1 MPALSQEHH
10 LVMRTGRALRMP
22 LQTMRRSQGYGH
34 GAGLLFAYWA
44 VPPAGTGA
52 RQVFVPDRVS
62 RSVISAAFAA
72 SLDCHG
78 RLPRSE
84 VLTTSAL

>member
-1 MPALSQEHH
+1 MP
-10 LVMRTGRALRMP
+10 
-22 LQTMRRSQGYGH
+22 
-34 GAGLLFAYWA
+34 FAYWA

-52 RQVFVPDRVS
+52 WQVFVPDRVS

>member
-1 MPALSQEHH
+1 MVTVRDCSS
-10 LVMRTGRALRMP
+10 RTGLCHLP
-22 LQTMRRSQGYGH
+22 GQGPGRCSY
-34 GAGLLFAYWA
+34 
-44 VPPAGTGA
+44 
-52 RQVFVPDRVS
+52 PDRVS